1 MARLNEPPVS
11 TDSLETLRK
20 KLLRQN
26 RDLAKSN
33 NVRALRIRELENDCA
48 CMLSENLELRGRIL
62 ELEKE
67 LEDNDTRRIADHA
80 LAIKTKLESQLA
92 EWGALLGGLGLEP
105 PMKRHSPRPRK
116 STKPR
121 LSFSSARPSPSQR
134 RLRDIAREI
143 EELGHISETKSYP
156 RQSMNPQQILALRS
170 EADND
175 DFADT
180 SKSPE
185 LGPPPVSHFIEEDEE
200 EDLVKIDSPSRSPPT
215 STSPPVLRPVQE
227 SPRSKLAPPETF
239 TSPQANKTLPR
250 PSPEKKKK
258 EEITKPKETTPTE
271 TKPLATK
278 SIETKTQQLV
288 IETPVSQPQPIKTGS
303 KRKLAARDDIV
314 TSRSQR
320 TNNENEDPR
329 AATENPSTR
338 EKVAGRPLKEL
349 ANIRKDVR
357 DKANAT
363 GARKPLGSKS
373 TNDDMTSPKKMSKPV
388 PIDEVAA
395 AKADLVRSKTSQ
407 DRSKSRTKTLA
418 PITIETVLAPPPSV
432 SEVVE
437 MPSNLGTPFTD
448 PALLCPNSPES
459 AASKDTGRGGTPPP
473 GDVNASREPPRP
485 SRRSR
490 AAVSYAEPNLRDK
503 MRRPTKDMLDAV
515 AGEGKY
521 ARRSSVAEQAPD
533 TARVKRESGAE
544 DLWKKLPNANGTNAE
559 HEPGSIPAS
568 PLAGKGSPS
577 DISKELSIRGGRRTS
592 MMIHEI
598 ISNSETTHEDGEA
611 NDETAYD
618 TTGHS
623 EVDVYDFTPSSP
635 QSEEQAA
642 AEIRKKAA
650 GRRPSRRVSSAIHS
664 DEGLGARERASSR
677 RRSMML

>member
-33 NVRALRIRELENDCA
+33 NIRALRIRELENDCA
-48 CMLSENLELRGRIL
+48 CMLSENLELRGRII

-80 LAIKTKLESQLA
+80 LAIKAKLESQLT
-92 EWGALLGGLGLEP
+92 EWGTLLAGLGLEP

-170 EADND
+170 EAGND
-175 DFADT
+175 DIHDT
-180 SKSPE
+180 SQSPE
-185 LGPPPVSHFIEEDEE
+185 LGPPPVSHFIEEE
-200 EDLVKIDSPSRSPPT
+200 EDPVKIDSPTRSRPT
-215 STSPPVLRPVQE
+215 QIPTPTLVQE
-227 SPRSKLAPPETF
+227 SPKSKLAPPETF

-258 EEITKPKETTPTE
+258 EEITKPKETTPIE

-278 SIETKTQQLV
+278 SIETNTQHLV
-288 IETPVSQPQPIKTGS
+288 IETPVPQAVKIGS
-303 KRKLAARDDIV
+303 KRKLAARDDMV
-314 TSRSQR
+314 TSRPSR
-320 TNNENEDPR
+320 TNNENENPQ
-329 AATENPSTR
+329 AAI
-338 EKVAGRPLKEL
+338 EKSAIGEKAGGRVVKEL
-349 ANIRKDVR
+349 TGIRKDVR

-363 GARKPLGSKS
+363 GARKPLAAKS
-373 TNDDMTSPKKMSKPV
+373 TNNDMTSPKKISKPV
-388 PIDEVAA
+388 AIDEVTA
-395 AKADLVRSKTSQ
+395 AKADLVRSKASQ
-407 DRSKSRTKTLA
+407 DRPKSKSKSLA
-418 PITIETVLAPPPSV
+418 PITIETVLAPQPSAPG
-432 SEVVE
+432 VVE

-448 PALLCPNSPES
+448 PTLLSPNSPDS
-459 AASKDTGRGGTPPP
+459 AAPVDTGRGGTPPP
-473 GDVNASREPPRP
+473 GNVNASREPPRP
-485 SRRSR
+485 SRRNR
-490 AAVSYAEPNLRDK
+490 TAVSYAEPNLRDK

-533 TARVKRESGAE
+533 TARMKRESGAE
-544 DLWKKLPNANGTNAE
+544 DLWKKLPSADGTNAE

-568 PLAGKGSPS
+568 PLAGKGSPADS
-577 DISKELSIRGGRRTS
+577 SKTLSIRSGRRTS

-598 ISNSETTHEDGEA
+598 VTSSETSHEYGEVK
-611 NDETAYD
+611 DESASD
-618 TTGHS
+618 TTGLS
-623 EVDVYDFTPSSP
+623 EVDVYEFTPSSP
-635 QSEEQAA
+635 QTEDQTA
-642 AEIRKKAA
+642 AEIKKKTA
-650 GRRPSRRVSSAIHS
+650 GRRPLRRVSSAVHS
-664 DEGLGARERASSR
+664 EEDPGVRERASSR

>member
-33 NVRALRIRELENDCA
+33 NIRALRIRELENDCA
-48 CMLSENLELRGRIL
+48 CMLSENLELRGRII

-80 LAIKTKLESQLA
+80 LAIKAKLESQLT
-92 EWGALLGGLGLEP
+92 EWGTLLAGLGLEP

-170 EADND
+170 EASND
-175 DFADT
+175 DVHDT
-180 SKSPE
+180 SQSPE
-185 LGPPPVSHFIEEDEE
+185 LGPPPISHFIEEEEE
-200 EDLVKIDSPSRSPPT
+200 EDPVKIDSPTRSRPT
-215 STSPPVLRPVQE
+215 QIPTPTLQE
-227 SPRSKLAPPETF
+227 SPKSKLAPPETF

-258 EEITKPKETTPTE
+258 EEITKPKETTPIE
-271 TKPLATK
+271 TKPLATR
-278 SIETKTQQLV
+278 SIETNTQHLV
-288 IETPVSQPQPIKTGS
+288 IETPVPQAQAIKIGS
-303 KRKLAARDDIV
+303 KRKLAARDDMV
-314 TSRSQR
+314 TSRPSR
-320 TNNENEDPR
+320 TNNENENSQ
-329 AATENPSTR
+329 AAI
-338 EKVAGRPLKEL
+338 EKSASGEKAGGRVVKEL
-349 ANIRKDVR
+349 TGVRKDVR

-363 GARKPLGSKS
+363 GARKPLAAKS
-373 TNDDMTSPKKMSKPV
+373 TNGDMTSPKKISKPV
-388 PIDEVAA
+388 AIDEVAA
-395 AKADLVRSKTSQ
+395 AKADLVRSKASQ
-407 DRSKSRTKTLA
+407 DRPKSKSRSLA
-418 PITIETVLAPPPSV
+418 PITIETVLAPQPSAP
-432 SEVVE
+432 EVVD
-437 MPSNLGTPFTD
+437 MTSNLGTPFTD
-448 PALLCPNSPES
+448 SALLSPNSPDS
-459 AASKDTGRGGTPPP
+459 AAPVDTGRGGTPPP

-485 SRRSR
+485 SRRNR
-490 AAVSYAEPNLRDK
+490 TAVSYAEPNLRDK

-544 DLWKKLPNANGTNAE
+544 DLWKKLPSADGTNAE

-568 PLAGKGSPS
+568 PLAGKGSPA
-577 DISKELSIRGGRRTS
+577 DNSKSLSIRSGRRTS
-592 MMIHEI
+592 MMIHDI
-598 ISNSETTHEDGEA
+598 VTSSETSHEYGEVK
-611 NDETAYD
+611 DESASD
-618 TTGHS
+618 TTGLS

-635 QSEEQAA
+635 QTEDQTA
-642 AEIRKKAA
+642 AEIKKKTAN
-650 GRRPSRRVSSAIHS
+650 RRPSRRVSSAVHS
-664 DEGLGARERASSR
+664 EEDPGVRERASSR

>member
-33 NVRALRIRELENDCA
+33 NIRALRIRELENDCA
-48 CMLSENLELRGRIL
+48 CMLSENLELRGRII

-80 LAIKTKLESQLA
+80 LAIKAKLESQLT
-92 EWGALLGGLGLEP
+92 EWGTLLAGLGLEP

-175 DFADT
+175 DIHDT
-180 SKSPE
+180 SQSPE
-185 LGPPPVSHFIEEDEE
+185 LGPPPVSHFIEEEQE
-200 EDLVKIDSPSRSPPT
+200 EDPVKIDSPTRSRPT
-215 STSPPVLRPVQE
+215 QIPTPALVQE
-227 SPRSKLAPPETF
+227 SPKSKLAPPETF

-258 EEITKPKETTPTE
+258 EEITKPKETTPIE

-278 SIETKTQQLV
+278 SIEANIQQLV
-288 IETPVSQPQPIKTGS
+288 IEAPVPQAQPVKIGS
-303 KRKLAARDDIV
+303 KRKLAARDDMV
-314 TSRSQR
+314 TSRPSR
-320 TNNENEDPR
+320 TNNENENPR
-329 AATENPSTR
+329 AAIENSAIG
-338 EKVAGRPLKEL
+338 EKAGGRVVKEL
-349 ANIRKDVR
+349 TSNRKDVR
-357 DKANAT
+357 DKVSAT
-363 GARKPLGSKS
+363 GTRKPLAAKS
-373 TNDDMTSPKKMSKPV
+373 TNGDMTSPKKISKLV
-388 PIDEVAA
+388 AIDEVTA
-395 AKADLVRSKTSQ
+395 AKADLVRSKSSQ
-407 DRSKSRTKTLA
+407 DRPKSRSKSLA
-418 PITIETVLAPPPSV
+418 PITIETVLAPQL
-432 SEVVE
+432 SEPAVLE
-437 MPSNLGTPFTD
+437 MSSNLGTPFID
-448 PALLCPNSPES
+448 PALLSPNSPDS
-459 AASKDTGRGGTPPP
+459 APPVDAGRGGTPPP

-485 SRRSR
+485 SRRNR
-490 AAVSYAEPNLRDK
+490 TAVSYAEPNLRDK

-521 ARRSSVAEQAPD
+521 ARRSSVADQAPD

-544 DLWKKLPNANGTNAE
+544 DLWKKLPSADGTNAE

-568 PLAGKGSPS
+568 PLAGKGSPADS
-577 DISKELSIRGGRRTS
+577 SKVLSIRSGRRTS

-598 ISNSETTHEDGEA
+598 VTNSETSHEDGEVK
-611 NDETAYD
+611 DDTASD
-618 TTGHS
+618 TTGLS
-623 EVDVYDFTPSSP
+623 EVDVYEFTPSSP
-635 QSEEQAA
+635 QTEDQAA
-642 AEIRKKAA
+642 AEMKKKTA
-650 GRRPSRRVSSAIHS
+650 GRRPSRRVSSAVPS
-664 DEGLGARERASSR
+664 GEGLGAGERASSR